1 MSGPREVLLANL
13 PLIEQII
20 SSICRRKGMNPDD
33 IEEFSSVVKLRLI
46 ENDYA
51 IIRAFKER
59 SSFATYI
66 AAVISR
72 NVLDHRNREWG
83 KWRVSAEAQRLGE
96 IAVKLERM
104 LHREERSFD
113 EACAAVLA
121 EHPDVSRVDLER
133 ILAKLPRRMK
143 RRRVELNE
151 TELEPTP
158 ADDTAPERENVAS
171 RISVVV
177 RAFIDQLSDEDQL
190 ILRLRFDSDM
200 SVAQIARALHLDQQ
214 VLYRRLYGK
223 FTTLRKRL
231 EAAGVSADDV
241 TSLIGHDTEFL
252 DFQLKSRGRRPS
264 EEDESYGGDP
274 AGGTRH
280 DR

>member
-20 SSICRRKGMNPDD
+20 SSICRRKGMNPDE

-59 SSFATYI
+59 SSFSTYI

-72 NVLDHRNREWG
+72 SVLDHRNREWG
-83 KWRVSAEAQRLGE
+83 KWRASTEAQRLGE

-104 LHREERSFD
+104 LYREDRSFD
-113 EACAAVLA
+113 DACAAVLA
-121 EHPDVSRVDLER
+121 QHPDISRTDLER
-133 ILAKLPRRMK
+133 IQAKLPPRVK

-158 ADDTAPERENVAS
+158 ADDTAPERESVAF

-177 RAFIDQLSDEDQL
+177 CAFIDQLPDEDQL
-190 ILRLRFDSDM
+190 ILRLRFDSEM
-200 SVAQIARALHLDQQ
+200 TVAQIARALNLD
-214 VLYRRLYGK
+214 
-223 FTTLRKRL
+223 
-231 EAAGVSADDV
+231 
-241 TSLIGHDTEFL
+241 
-252 DFQLKSRGRRPS
+252 
-264 EEDESYGGDP
+264 
-274 AGGTRH
+274 
-280 DR
+280 